1 MNKKY
6 EIITLLIVVSF
17 LFCASCSTTTM
28 GTVWADKNYQG
39 GKIKKI
45 FVIGVSKDPTVR
57 RVFEDEFVDQLK
69 SLGTDAVPSYS
80 LIPSEEMI
88 DRPTVESK
96 MKEVGA
102 DGVIV
107 TTLIDKKTQK
117 VQSSTYYADRGWYGH
132 YSYRYSNP
140 QVVRHRTTSYEFEVF
155 NLETNLYEIQ
165 NQKMIWSSLSDTQI
179 PYSQPGSFSEG
190 AVNKA
195 IKELIQNIVKRLS
208 ESQLI

>member
-1 MNKKY
+1 MNKKWQ
-6 EIITLLIVVSF
+6 IFSILVVVSF

-57 RVFEDEFVDQLK
+57 RVFEDEFVNQLK

-107 TTLIDKKTQK
+107 TTLVDKKTQK
-117 VQSSTYYADRGWYGH
+117 VQSSTYSTNRGYYGY
-132 YSYRYSNP
+132 YSRSYNS
-140 QVVRHRTTSYEFEVF
+140 QVVRQRTTSYEYEVF
-155 NLETNLYEIQ
+155 NLETNLYEIR
-165 NQKMIWSSLSDTQI
+165 NQKMIWSSLSDTQL
-179 PYSQPGSFSEG
+179 PYAQPGTFSEG

-195 IKELIQNIVKRLS
+195 IKELIENIVKRLS

>member
-1 MNKKY
+1 MNKRY
-6 EIITLLIVVSF
+6 EIFAIIIIISF

-80 LIPSEEMI
+80 LIPSEKMI
-88 DRPTVESK
+88 DKPTVESK

-107 TTLIDKKTQK
+107 TTLVDQKTQR
-117 VQSSTYYADRGWYGH
+117 VQSSTSYYDRGYYGY
-132 YSYRYSNP
+132 YSRSYNAQYA
-140 QVVRHRTTSYEFEVF
+140 RHRTTSYEYEVF
-155 NLETNLYEIQ
+155 NLETNLYEIR
-165 NQKMIWSSLSDTQI
+165 NQKMIFSSLSDTQI
-179 PYSQPGSFSEG
+179 PYAQPGTFSEG
-190 AVNKA
+190 SVNKA
-195 IKELIQNIVKRLS
+195 IKELIKNIVKRLS
-208 ESQLI
+208 ESHLI

>member
-1 MNKKY
+1 MKQRENPLNSYILFNNLAGTIPAHSDRKLLSNVITWETFATKFFDKPVSSGG
-6 EIITLLIVVSF
+6 IIALPGTFAKRRLELITTARIVFMRLL
-17 LFCASCSTTTM
+17 
-28 GTVWADKNYQG
+28 
-39 GKIKKI
+39 
-45 FVIGVSKDPTVR
+45 
-57 RVFEDEFVDQLK
+57 LK
-69 SLGTDAVPSYS
+69 A
-80 LIPSEEMI
+80 SEEMI

-107 TTLIDKKTQK
+107 TTLVDKKTQK

-140 QVVRHRTTSYEFEVF
+140 QVVRHRTTSYEYEVF

-179 PYSQPGSFSEG
+179 PYAQPGSFSEG

>member
-6 EIITLLIVVSF
+6 EIFTLLIIVSF
-17 LFCASCSTTTM
+17 MFCASCSTTTM

-39 GKIKKI
+39 GKIKTI

-107 TTLIDKKTQK
+107 TTLVDRKTQK
-117 VQSSTYYADRGWYGH
+117 VQNTTSYYDRGYYGH
-132 YSYRYSNP
+132 YSRSYNAQYA
-140 QVVRHRTTSYEFEVF
+140 RHRTTSYEYEVF
-155 NLETNLYEIQ
+155 NLETNLYEIR
-165 NQKMIWSSLSDTQI
+165 NQKMIWSSLSDTQL
-179 PYSQPGSFSEG
+179 PYSQPGTFSEG

-195 IKELIQNIVKRLS
+195 IKELIKNIVKRLS

>member
-6 EIITLLIVVSF
+6 EIFTLLIIVSF
-17 LFCASCSTTTM
+17 MFCASCSTTTM

-107 TTLIDKKTQK
+107 TTLVDRKTQK
-117 VQSSTYYADRGWYGH
+117 VQNTTSYYDRGYYGH
-132 YSYRYSNP
+132 YSRSYNAQYA
-140 QVVRHRTTSYEFEVF
+140 RHRTTSYEYEVF
-155 NLETNLYEIQ
+155 NLETNLYEIR
-165 NQKMIWSSLSDTQI
+165 NQKMIWSSLSDTQL
-179 PYSQPGSFSEG
+179 PYSQPGTFSEG

-195 IKELIQNIVKRLS
+195 IKELIKNIVKRLS